1 VKNLIHGKINVK
13 QLKRKIRGF
22 KGKYEKEG
30 KTFTKTHENKAFK
43 LFMKI
48 DWGINGG
55 SKSAKK
61 GLKLV
66 GDSKRA
72 EVVY

>member
-48 DWGINGG
+48 DWGTN
-55 SKSAKK
+55 SPKK
-61 GLKLV
+61 GVKN
-66 GDSKRA
+66 
-72 EVVY
+72 VVSS

>member
-1 VKNLIHGKINVK
+1 MNL
-13 QLKRKIRGF
+13 RGF
-22 KGKYEKEG
+22 KRKYGKEG
-30 KTFTKTHENKAFK
+30 NTFTKTHEMKTFK

-72 EVVY
+72 EVTVKV